1 MTYTKMVNFTAR
13 CFKGGS
19 GQELLLPWA
28 VQVQD
33 ASVDMGDDMG
43 LGRAP
48 VTQSPEDLG
57 LGSQRQPCLGGGST
71 SQSGRQV
78 DGEAPPVGRVTGVCQ
93 KSFQSP
99 GEGWGS
105 TVFLLFL
112 KQGPWQAEC
121 LVWFEFLL

>member
-1 MTYTKMVNFTAR
+1 M
-13 CFKGGS
+13 
-19 GQELLLPWA
+19 
-28 VQVQD
+28 QVQD
-33 ASVDMGDDMG
+33 ASVDVGDDRTLG

-48 VTQSPEDLG
+48 VTHSPEDLG

-78 DGEAPPVGRVTGVCQ
+78 DREAPPVGRVTGVCQ